1 MTLVPTEKGAFISR
15 LRDSEECYFKG
26 LWVGLIATPE
36 EVVHDASGAKPRKT
50 LAKLEEIV
58 AKTVFNED
66 TTLSKNL
73 AEPSEPGFKAMDLLN
88 TSTHLTAMFLI
99 YRSEL
104 PDADVANMYAWGLR
118 RIQTQAA
125 HLNYSSDE
133 LKTGKD
139 RKDIINGLREFRKK
153 SNSNAIHTASN
164 LRRRRVANAT
174 QKDVRR
180 RAAQI
185 REGGAVHGVPDS
197 KHGETTAARFC
208 AAARGSSR
216 RVAQETSMRRSAV
229 SSMSHLLFGS
239 EYPPAVGRVGFRGC
253 GDGEIRSAD

>member
-1 MTLVPTEKGAFISR
+1 MACPVPNCKGDHFKGGAPTAILNTPAWALVRDYAALLLELGASMRDDASSNRKGAFISR

-36 EVVHDASGAKPRKT
+36 EVVHDASGANPRKT

-73 AEPSEPGFKAMDLLN
+73 ADPGEPGFKAMDILN

-104 PDADVANMYAWGLR
+104 LDADAANMYARGLR
-118 RIQTQAA
+118 RIQTQTA

-133 LKTGKD
+133 LKAGRD
-139 RKDIINGLREFRKK
+139 RKDIIDGLRKLRKK
-153 SNSNAIHTASN
+153 
-164 LRRRRVANAT
+164 
-174 QKDVRR
+174 K
-180 RAAQI
+180 
-185 REGGAVHGVPDS
+185 
-197 KHGETTAARFC
+197 
-208 AAARGSSR
+208 
-216 RVAQETSMRRSAV
+216 
-229 SSMSHLLFGS
+229 
-239 EYPPAVGRVGFRGC
+239 
-253 GDGEIRSAD
+253 

>member
-1 MTLVPTEKGAFISR
+1 MACPVPNCNRDHFKEGGAPTAILNTPAWSLVRDYAALLLELGASMRDDASNNRKGAFISR

-104 PDADVANMYAWGLR
+104 PDADVPNMYAWGLR

-153 SNSNAIHTASN
+153 SNSNATHSASN
-164 LRRRRVANAT
+164 LRR
-174 QKDVRR
+174 
-180 RAAQI
+180 
-185 REGGAVHGVPDS
+185 
-197 KHGETTAARFC
+197 
-208 AAARGSSR
+208 
-216 RVAQETSMRRSAV
+216 
-229 SSMSHLLFGS
+229 
-239 EYPPAVGRVGFRGC
+239 
-253 GDGEIRSAD
+253 